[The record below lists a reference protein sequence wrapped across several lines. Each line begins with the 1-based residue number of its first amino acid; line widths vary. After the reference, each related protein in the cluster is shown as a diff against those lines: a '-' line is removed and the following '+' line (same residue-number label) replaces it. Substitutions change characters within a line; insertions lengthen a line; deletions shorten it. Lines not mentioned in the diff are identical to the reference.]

1 MAKEPNGQ
9 PVVTKSKSTKQHP
22 HIAAMQAERD
32 VASRSLGHF
41 IPEKWRDA
49 VAVALLF
56 LSLIVFFRGVL
67 DSSHVFSAGDNVASD
82 SFKPF
87 VDSAAANGSA
97 VPQWMP
103 NIFCGMPAFS
113 ALVVTGTRT
122 YDLVHV
128 VFDFAQSIPRA
139 LSPNT
144 DAMTHIWHYFI
155 LGLGMYLLM
164 RVTRN
169 TSRVVALFAAF
180 SAIFSTWIITYVMIG
195 HNTKIF
201 AIMTMPYIF
210 MGIERLRSQKME
222 WPALVFWSAV
232 LATSFHFLLES
243 THAQMIFYVFLAV
256 LLYFVVSL
264 IVELLRKH
272 ESSKMHV
279 IGPLLR
285 SGVLALLMAGVA
297 FAMSA
302 DRYMSMQAYAPYS
315 IRSSPPIK
323 DTQAADGK
331 ESRVSSNNATTE
343 SGGLD
348 WNYAT
353 AWSFSP
359 GEMITFLIPGYY
371 GFGKLPYEG
380 PEVQGETRI
389 PTYWGQMNGTD
400 AANYTGIVVFVLAI
414 IGIFSLWKR
423 DRLVAPLTIISL
435 FALLLS
441 FGGDATTEHGFAFRS
456 ILFKPMF
463 NLFPMFNKFRAPMM
477 ALVLM
482 QLCFPILAAL
492 TFEEILRV
500 WKIKRPEEDARLQK
514 FFKYGLY
521 ASGAFFLISLLG
533 RSMITGAVKSGMAK
547 SHIASYPD
555 GIKEFIASTAA
566 NDAVIGALLA
576 VAACG
581 LALYFLQRKLS
592 PLVLAVGLFLLC
604 IIDLWRVDTRPME
617 IITKD
622 QYQSSFASH
631 DYIDFIKQDKSL
643 YRVTDL
649 TEQNPSNVLVSY
661 GIQSAGG
668 YHAAKMRA
676 FQDVVDITGNENGN
690 GIFNPFMFDLLN
702 TKYII
707 ANGGLSNDQT
717 RFLGAFQSKEPA
729 PQGQDGK
736 PGIPA
741 IVWQN
746 PHVLPRAF
754 LSYRYDVKPK
764 LDILHAMNAGSF
776 NPRDVVYFDEAPKGM
791 PALEQ
796 QPIDSAE
803 SATITQY
810 KNENVSMQTK
820 TKGNR
825 LLFMSDTWYPDW
837 TATIDGKP
845 TPIYRADYA
854 FRAIVVPAGAHE
866 IHFSFRDAN
875 YQTGRSISLG
885 MNCLA
890 LIGFGLGIASFGM
903 AKRKRKP
910 EVEILPDNV

>member
-1 MAKEPNGQ
+1 MAKEQNDRR
-9 PVVTKSKSTKQHP
+9 VDDRSSTIVAKSKSTKQHP
-22 HIAAMQAERD
+22 HIGAMQAERD

-49 VAVALLF
+49 VAVSLLF
-56 LSLIVFFRGVL
+56 LSLIFFFRGVL

-87 VDSAAANGSA
+87 VDSAAAQGSS

-113 ALVVTGTRT
+113 ALVVTGSRT
-122 YDLVHV
+122 YDIVHAIFDV
-128 VFDFAQSIPRA
+128 VQAVPKA
-139 LSPNT
+139 LSPNE
-144 DAMTHIWHYFI
+144 DAITHIWHYFI

-210 MGIERLRSQKME
+210 MGIERLRTHKMD
-222 WPALVFWSAV
+222 WPAIVFWSAA
-232 LATSFHFLLES
+232 LAASFHFLLES
-243 THAQMIFYVFLAV
+243 THAQMIFYIFLAV
-256 LLYFVVSL
+256 LLYFIVSL
-264 IVELLRKH
+264 VMALLHKSEH
-272 ESSKMHV
+272 SKMHD
-279 IGPLLR
+279 ITPLLR
-285 SGVLALLMAGVA
+285 AGVLALLMAGVA

-302 DRYMSMQAYAPYS
+302 DRYLSMQAYAPYS
-315 IRSSPPIK
+315 IRSSAPIK
-323 DTQAADGK
+323 DANTPENAATT
-331 ESRVSSNNATTE
+331 SHATTE

-348 WNYAT
+348 WGYAT

-359 GEMITFLIPGYY
+359 GEMITFIIPGYY
-371 GFGKLPYEG
+371 GFGKMHL
-380 PEVQGETRI
+380 QGEPDEAREQ
-389 PTYWGQMNGTD
+389 TYWGQMNGTD
-400 AANYTGIVVFVLAI
+400 AANYTGIVVFLLAI
-414 IGIFSLWKR
+414 IGIFTLWKR
-423 DRLVAPLTIISL
+423 DRLVPPLAIISL

-441 FGGDATTEHGFAFRS
+441 FGGNWP
-456 ILFKPMF
+456 ILFRPMF
-463 NLFPMFNKFRAPMM
+463 NFFPMFNKFRAPMM

-492 TFEEILRV
+492 TLEEILRV
-500 WKIKRPEEDARLQK
+500 WKIKNPAEDLRLQK
-514 FFKYGLY
+514 YFKYALY
-521 ASGAFFLISLLG
+521 VSGAFALYAF
-533 RSMITGAVKSGMAK
+533 SGMVTSGVLSAMSK
-547 SHIASYPD
+547 SRIGRASD
-555 GIKEFIASTAA
+555 EIKGFIASVAA
-566 NDAVIGALLA
+566 GDAQFAAVVAVASCLLA
-576 VAACG
+576 F
-581 LALYFLQRKLS
+581 YFLKRKFS
-592 PLVLAVGLFLLC
+592 PLILASGLFILC
-604 IIDLWRVDTRPME
+604 IVDLWRVDTRPME
-617 IITKD
+617 IISKD
-622 QYQSSFASH
+622 QYQANFNSH

-661 GIQSAGG
+661 GMSSAGG
-668 YHAAKMRA
+668 YHAAKMRE
-676 FQDVVDITGNENGN
+676 FQDVVDITGNMNGN

-741 IVWQN
+741 IVWEN

-754 LSYRYDVKPK
+754 LSYRYEVKPK
-764 LDILHAMNAGSF
+764 LDILHAMHDGTFA
-776 NPRDVVYFDEAPKGM
+776 PRDVVYFDEAPKGI

-796 QPIDSAE
+796 SPIDSSE
-803 SATITQY
+803 TATIASY
-810 KNENVSMQTK
+810 KNESVSIQTK

-837 TATIDGKP
+837 TATIDGKE
-845 TPIYRADYA
+845 TPIYRGDYS
-854 FRAIVVPAGAHE
+854 FRTVVVPAGSHE
-866 IHFSFRDAN
+866 VKWTFYDSK
-875 YQTGRSISLG
+875 YQAGRSISLG
-885 MNCLA
+885 TNALA

-903 AKRKRKP
+903 SKRKKKP